1 MERLI
6 ELAAIATG
14 VALSLPVALWL
25 EWICLRATFALMPV
39 AGSRCNTMTLRAA
52 AWPSLSSKVSPAVV
66 KAGNR

>member
-39 AGSRCNTMTLRAA
+39 AGSRRNTMTLRAA
-52 AWPSLSSKVSPAVV
+52 WPSLGTKVSPAVV

>member
-39 AGSRCNTMTLRAA
+39 AGSRRNTMTLRAA
-52 AWPSLSSKVSPAVV
+52 WPSLSGKVSPAVV

>member
-14 VALSLPVALWL
+14 VVLSLPVALWL

-39 AGSRCNTMTLRAA
+39 AGSRRNTMTLRAA
-52 AWPSLSSKVSPAVV
+52 WPRLSSKVSPAVV

>member
-6 ELAAIATG
+6 ELAAIAAG

-39 AGSRCNTMTLRAA
+39 AGSRPELPQFERAQ
-52 AWPSLSSKVSPAVV
+52 
-66 KAGNR
+66 